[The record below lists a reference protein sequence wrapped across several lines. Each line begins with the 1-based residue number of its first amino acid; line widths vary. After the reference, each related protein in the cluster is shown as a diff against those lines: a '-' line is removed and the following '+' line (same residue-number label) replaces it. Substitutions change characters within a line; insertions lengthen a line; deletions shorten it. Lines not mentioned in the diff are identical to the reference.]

1 MRFIWISLG
10 LAVLLM
16 IPFLLW
22 DETFT
27 RMFSGDEMV
36 AALRAQGA
44 LGWVV
49 GILLLIADVF
59 LPIPGTAV
67 MSALGFVYGP
77 VVGGFVSASGS
88 FLAGMLAYGLC
99 RGLGHGIALKL
110 AGQADLEK
118 GERLFAR
125 SGVWI
130 VALSRCLPLL
140 PEVVACLA
148 GLARMSLGRFVVALA
163 CGALPVGFVFAG
175 IGSLGEERPGL
186 AIFLSLA
193 IPPVLWIAARRLM
206 HWESKESGG

>member
-1 MRFIWISLG
+1 MRFIWISVG

-44 LGWVV
+44 LGWIV
-49 GILLLIADVF
+49 GILLLIADIF

-67 MSALGFVYGP
+67 MAALGFVYGP
-77 VVGGFVSASGS
+77 VIGGTVSATGS
-88 FLAGMLAYGLC
+88 FLAGMLAYGLS

-110 AGQADLEK
+110 AGKADLEK

-125 SGVWI
+125 SGAWI

-140 PEVVACLA
+140 PEVVAC
-148 GLARMSLGRFVVALA
+148 
-163 CGALPVGFVFAG
+163 
-175 IGSLGEERPGL
+175 
-186 AIFLSLA
+186 
-193 IPPVLWIAARRLM
+193 
-206 HWESKESGG
+206 